1 MFQEEHG
8 KIGKSHEITMTWPDA
23 ASGCGIFKILLL
35 FLVLVIIN
43 STTTIII
50 INAIITIAII
60 STVITITRRWL

>member
-43 STTTIII
+43 STTIII

>member
-50 INAIITIAII
+50 TNAITIAII

>member
-35 FLVLVIIN
+35 FLVLVI
-43 STTTIII
+43 
-50 INAIITIAII
+50 AII